1 MRIVALILAAA
12 VASPALAADSK
23 VQQQVGADKDKLIC
37 KREVPIGSLI
47 ASRKTCLTKAQW
59 VQREKDGNEEAR
71 KMIYDNQ
78 GRPTS
83 N

>member
-1 MRIVALILAAA
+1 MRIAAILLAAA
-12 VASPALAADSK
+12 VISPAIAADEAK
-23 VQQQVGADKDKLIC
+23 PGDGKDKLIC

>member
-1 MRIVALILAAA
+1 MRIIALLLA
-12 VASPALAADSK
+12 VAVATPALADKAN
-23 VQQQVGADKDKLIC
+23 VGADKDKLIC
-37 KREVPIGSLI
+37 KRETPIGSLI
-47 ASRKTCLTKAQW
+47 ASRKTCLTRAQW

-71 KMIYDNQ
+71 KMIQDNA